1 MHKDVRTFIE
11 RSGLLWE
18 KDRLPRI
25 AGRIFGLTLISP
37 DPCSLDEIAE
47 TLGVSRAS
55 ISNDARLLEQLGFV
69 ERVSLP
75 GDRKIYFQ
83 INSQSLERSLEA
95 RLQHIQELQ
104 QLMDDAKRLPI
115 RRSEVLERIEDHRL
129 AFWSV
134 ANALSKLCT
143 QLRAKRKSS
152 PNTRAKRS
160 S

>member
-1 MHKDVRTFIE
+1 MHKDVRMFIE

-37 DPCSLDEIAE
+37 DPCSLDEIAK

-55 ISNDARLLEQLGFV
+55 ISNDARLLEQLGLV

-95 RLQHIQELQ
+95 RVQHIQELE
-104 QLMDDAKRLPI
+104 QLMDDAKRLQI
-115 RRSEVLERIEDHRL
+115 RRSEVRERIEDHRL
-129 AFWSV
+129 AFCSV
-134 ANALSKLCT
+134 ANALGKLLT
-143 QLRAKRKSS
+143 KLRAKRKSP

-160 S
+160 

>member
-1 MHKDVRTFIE
+1 MHKDVRMFIE

-37 DPCSLDEIAE
+37 DPCSLDEIAK

-55 ISNDARLLEQLGFV
+55 ISNDARLLEQLGLV

-95 RLQHIQELQ
+95 RVQHIQELE
-104 QLMDDAKRLPI
+104 QLMDDAKRLQI
-115 RRSEVLERIEDHRL
+115 RRSEVRERIEDHRL
-129 AFWSV
+129 AFCSV
-134 ANALSKLCT
+134 ANALSKLLT
-143 QLRAKRKSS
+143 KLRAKRKSP

-160 S
+160 